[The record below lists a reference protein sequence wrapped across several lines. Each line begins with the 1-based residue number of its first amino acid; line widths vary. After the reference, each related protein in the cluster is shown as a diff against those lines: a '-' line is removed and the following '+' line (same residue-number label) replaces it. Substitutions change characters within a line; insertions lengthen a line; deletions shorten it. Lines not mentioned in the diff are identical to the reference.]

1 MTRKEELLSLIGRD
15 PVLMPLITEMVELE
29 DQLEKLQ
36 QAAAEVESEPVNTLA
51 SDELEA
57 YRRAERTE
65 REAKERAEL
74 VYFQANGV
82 LKEASA
88 KVDGISADITDM
100 ADQVMLQLT
109 QLQIA
114 VSSSKQAL
122 QDASS
127 IMGTIRPN
135 K

>member
-1 MTRKEELLSLIGRD
+1 M
-15 PVLMPLITEMVELE
+15 
-29 DQLEKLQ
+29 Q
-36 QAAAEVESEPVNTLA
+36 N
-51 SDELEA
+51 
-57 YRRAERTE
+57 
-65 REAKERAEL
+65 
-74 VYFQANGV
+74 
-82 LKEASA
+82 LKIFAFADEASA
-88 KVDGISADITDM
+88 KVDGISSDITDM

-122 QDASS
+122 QDAAS